1 MEGRLYKDFETLYAA
16 RGDYHSKLQAMAPY
30 LAGLSGNLLK
40 YANIAN
46 DLELNDKLVKN
57 YIEILDL
64 MFIVRRIPAYQK
76 TRRNVWQCGC
86 LRSTTWIQG
95 LPVIC
100 QVFAVKSN
108 CIDLL
113 LPSQIFLQLRAKL
126 LSATLGKQVWIKRV
140 SCCIKTFQP

>member
-64 MFIVRRIPAYQK
+64 MFIVRRIPAYLKNQAK
-76 TRRNVWQCGC
+76 RLAVRMPKVHYVDTGLACHLSG
-86 LRSTTWIQG
+86 LRS
-95 LPVIC
+95 
-100 QVFAVKSN
+100 KE
-108 CIDLL
+108 
-113 LPSQIFLQLRAKL
+113 QLY
-126 LSATLGKQVWIKRV
+126 
-140 SCCIKTFQP
+140 